1 MPGSDLMTIEAD
13 ILIYDGEHDGD
24 GDGEYNG
31 DGEHNDNGDAW
42 VM

>member
-13 ILIYDGEHDGD
+13 VLIYDGD
-24 GDGEYNG
+24 GDGDG
-31 DGEHNDNGDAW
+31 DGDDDGEHNDDGDGW